1 MGIYGESRIGL
12 VRSINEDSFYISENG
27 DIMAVADGI
36 VNFGMT
42 IVSVLFCAFMNCLEL
57 LVACLQAYIFT
68 LLSANYI
75 GLAKVRE

>member
-1 MGIYGESRIGL
+1 
-12 VRSINEDSFYISENG
+12 
-27 DIMAVADGI
+27 
-36 VNFGMT
+36 MT
-42 IVSVLFCAFMNCLEL
+42 IVSVLFTVFMNCLEL

>member
-1 MGIYGESRIGL
+1 
-12 VRSINEDSFYISENG
+12 
-27 DIMAVADGI
+27 
-36 VNFGMT
+36 
-42 IVSVLFCAFMNCLEL
+42 L